1 MPDMSLTEAAEWA
14 GKQRSTI
21 FKAIKQGRLS
31 AGKDEKGQF
40 RIDPSELARVFA
52 PAPPGNVAGNGA
64 HEQADTEE
72 RVSSLRR
79 EITILREWLTDARS
93 ERDRFAEILQTQT
106 RLLTSEREKQPE
118 KPPSPP
124 RWWQLWRRLTAPNGS

>member
-52 PAPPGNVAGNGA
+52 PASAGNVAGNRAG
-64 HEQADTEE
+64 EQADTEE
-72 RVSSLRR
+72 KVSSLRR
-79 EITILREWLTDARS
+79 EITLLREWLTDARS
-93 ERDRFAEILQTQT
+93 ERDRLAEILQTQT
-106 RLLTSEREKQPE
+106 RLLTSGREKQPE

-124 RWWQLWRRLTAPNGS
+124 PWWQLWRRLTAPNGS

>member
-52 PAPPGNVAGNGA
+52 PGPTGTVAGNIA

-79 EITILREWLTDARS
+79 EIALLREWLTDAGRS
-93 ERDRFAEILQTQT
+93 GTDWLKCCRH
-106 RLLTSEREKQPE
+106 KQ
-118 KPPSPP
+118 
-124 RWWQLWRRLTAPNGS
+124 GC